1 MAVVPVVGI
10 LFNKEAFTPTPNVN
24 EVESIFDVPL
34 EMFLK
39 VSALLVVISCIP
51 KVSYLLFWGVF
62 FFFQHQIESYL

>member
-39 VSALLVVISCIP
+39 VSALLVISCILE
-51 KVSYLLFWGVF
+51 VSYL
-62 FFFQHQIESYL
+62 